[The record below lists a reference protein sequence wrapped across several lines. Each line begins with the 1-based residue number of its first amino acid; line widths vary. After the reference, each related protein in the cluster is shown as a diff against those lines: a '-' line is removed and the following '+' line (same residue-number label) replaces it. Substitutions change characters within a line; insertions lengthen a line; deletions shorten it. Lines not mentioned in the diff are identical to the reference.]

1 MMNSKYLLFILIFF
15 ISCQSDPQSNISEP
29 EIDLS
34 DFILQDNFQI
44 ELIAS
49 EPLIEAPVAMTFD
62 NQGRVWVME
71 MPDYM
76 PNIHGSDE
84 DVARGRIVILEDKN
98 GNGRMDHA
106 KVFLEKL
113 HQPRAMAL
121 VYGGLLYAEAPNL
134 FFVEI
139 ENDQPKNRV
148 LVDSLYAIGGNVEH
162 QPNGL
167 IMNLDNWIYNAKSN
181 FRYRRVDGVW
191 KKEPTH
197 FRGQWGIT
205 RDDYG
210 RLFYNDNSNPLYGDY
225 VMPNQMTRNK
235 FLHPKEGVGKNIC
248 VDRSLNPL
256 QSTAVNRGYMDG
268 MLDENGKLVSF
279 TSACSPMIYRG
290 NDFEED
296 YKGNAF
302 VCAPEINAIKRIKL
316 SENDA
321 KIEGQPAWNDKEFL
335 ITTDEGFR
343 PVNLNNAPDGSF
355 YITDMHR
362 GIIQH
367 KVYMTAYLKKQIEE
381 RELDTIINSGRIFR
395 VFQKENKSENID
407 LEKLGN
413 EDLCDVLKN
422 KNGWLRDRAQQLLI
436 HRNATD
442 AIEKLKSIATNSEN
456 HLAQIHAYWILE
468 GLDSL
473 DEMILLEVKN
483 DWHPKV
489 IASTIKLLENFPN
502 KLTYSFSEK
511 ILKKYNHFFQLKN
524 KEIDL
529 QIALSVNEI
538 ENPKA
543 VYELLLK
550 INKRYPDDELIAEA
564 TASSLQ
570 GEEKSV
576 LAYIYRGGSDVLKN
590 KLKQVVANIKNDN
603 PNRIFNRIKIGM
615 DDKTVGRDLFNIHCA
630 ACHGIGGEGIQNLAP
645 SLLAADL
652 VEMNSEVVTSI
663 ILHGLQGE
671 ITIEG
676 KLVKFQAAMPGLK
689 DNDEL
694 TDEKIAAI
702 TAYVKNA
709 FSLTPQGI
717 QNKRVKE
724 LRNEIPES
732 GSLFSEKEL
741 VEKYK
746 K

>member
-1 MMNSKYLLFILIFF
+1 MQSKYLLFILIFF
-15 ISCQSDPQSNISEP
+15 ISCQSDPVSEVSEP

-34 DFILQDNFQI
+34 DFILQDNFQL

-76 PNIHGSDE
+76 PNIHGSEE
-84 DVARGRIVILEDKN
+84 DVARGRIVILEDGN
-98 GNGRMDHA
+98 GNGRMDHV

-134 FFVEI
+134 YFVEI

-148 LVDSLYAIGGNVEH
+148 LVDSIYAVGGNVEH

-167 IMNLDNWIYNAKSN
+167 MMNLDNWIYNAKSN
-181 FRYRRVDGVW
+181 FRYRRVEGVW

-205 RDDYG
+205 RDDFG

-225 VMPNQMTRNK
+225 VMPSQMTRNK
-235 FLHPKEGVGKNIC
+235 FLHPKEGIGKNIC
-248 VDRSLNPL
+248 VDRRLHPL

-268 MLDENGKLVSF
+268 MLDERGNLISF

-290 NDFEED
+290 DNFGEK
-296 YKGNAF
+296 YAGNAF
-302 VCAPEINAIKRIKL
+302 VCAPEINAIKRITL
-316 SENDA
+316 TENDG
-321 KIEGQPAWNDKEFL
+321 KVRGQPAWNDKEFL
-335 ITTDEGFR
+335 ITTDQGFR

-367 KVYMTAYLKKQIEE
+367 KVYMTAYLKSQIEE
-381 RELDTIINSGRIFR
+381 RKLDTIINSGRIFR
-395 VFQKENKSENID
+395 VFQQENKSEKID
-407 LEKLGN
+407 LDNLGN
-413 EDLCDVLKN
+413 EELCNLLKD

-442 AIEKLKSIATNSEN
+442 VVGELKSIAINPIN

-468 GLDSL
+468 GLNSL
-473 DEMILLEVKN
+473 GEVVLLEAKN

-489 IASTIKLLENFPN
+489 IGTTIRLLENFSN
-502 KLTYSFSEK
+502 KNPEK
-511 ILKKYNHFFQLKN
+511 FLAKGNQFFQLNN

-529 QIALSVNEI
+529 QLAFSISQKKRENNVNT
-538 ENPKA
+538 
-543 VYELLLK
+543 LLLK
-550 INKRYPDDELIAEA
+550 LNQRYPNDELITEA
-564 TASSLQ
+564 IISGLQ
-570 GEEKSV
+570 GKEEMFLNFIRK
-576 LAYIYRGGSDVLKN
+576 AGSDILKN
-590 KLKQVVANIKNDN
+590 KLNQVLGNIKNDN
-603 PNRIFNRIKIGM
+603 QNRIYNQVRIWA
-615 DDKTVGRDLFNIHCA
+615 DDKTVGRYLFNIHCA

-645 SLLAADL
+645 SLLAANL
-652 VEMNSEVVTSI
+652 VEMNAGVVTSI

-671 ITIEG
+671 ITVDG
-676 KLVKFQAAMPGLK
+676 KLVKFNAAMPGVK

-694 TDEKIAAI
+694 TDEKIAVI

-717 QNKRVKE
+717 KIEKVKE
-724 LRNEIPES
+724 LRNETPKN
-732 GSLFSEKEL
+732 GGLFSEKEL
-741 VEKYK
+741 LEKYK

>member
-1 MMNSKYLLFILIFF
+1 MQSKYLLFILIFF
-15 ISCQSDPQSNISEP
+15 ISCQSDPVSEVSEP

-34 DFILQDNFQI
+34 DFILQDNFQL

-76 PNIHGSDE
+76 PNIHGSEE
-84 DVARGRIVILEDKN
+84 DVARGRIVILEDGN
-98 GNGRMDHA
+98 GNGRMDHV

-134 FFVEI
+134 YFVEI

-148 LVDSLYAIGGNVEH
+148 LVDSIYAVGGNVEH

-167 IMNLDNWIYNAKSN
+167 MMNLDNWIYNAKSN
-181 FRYRRVDGVW
+181 FRYRRVEGVW

-205 RDDYG
+205 RDDFG

-225 VMPNQMTRNK
+225 VMPSQMTRNK
-235 FLHPKEGVGKNIC
+235 FLHPKEGIGKNIC
-248 VDRSLNPL
+248 VDRRLHPL

-268 MLDENGKLVSF
+268 MLDERGNLISF

-290 NDFEED
+290 DNFGEK
-296 YKGNAF
+296 YAGNAF
-302 VCAPEINAIKRIKL
+302 VCAPEINAIKRITL
-316 SENDA
+316 TENDG
-321 KIEGQPAWNDKEFL
+321 KVRGQPAWNDKEFL
-335 ITTDEGFR
+335 ITTDQGFR

-367 KVYMTAYLKKQIEE
+367 KVYMTAYLKSQIEE
-381 RELDTIINSGRIFR
+381 RKLDTIINSGRIFR
-395 VFQKENKSENID
+395 VFQQENKSEKID
-407 LEKLGN
+407 LDNLGN
-413 EDLCDVLKN
+413 EELCNLLKD

-442 AIEKLKSIATNSEN
+442 VVGELKSIAINPIN

-468 GLDSL
+468 GLNSL
-473 DEMILLEVKN
+473 GEVVLLEAKN

-489 IASTIKLLENFPN
+489 IGTTIRLLENFSN
-502 KLTYSFSEK
+502 KNPEK
-511 ILKKYNHFFQLKN
+511 FLAKGNQFFQLNN

-529 QIALSVNEI
+529 QLAFSISQKKRENNVNT
-538 ENPKA
+538 
-543 VYELLLK
+543 LLLK
-550 INKRYPDDELIAEA
+550 LNQRYPNDELITEA
-564 TASSLQ
+564 IISGLQ
-570 GEEKSV
+570 GKEEMFLNFIRK
-576 LAYIYRGGSDVLKN
+576 AGSDILKN
-590 KLKQVVANIKNDN
+590 KLNQVLGNIKNDN
-603 PNRIFNRIKIGM
+603 QNRIYNQVRIWA

-645 SLLAADL
+645 SLLAANL
-652 VEMNSEVVTSI
+652 VEMNAGVVTSI

-671 ITIEG
+671 ITVDG
-676 KLVKFQAAMPGLK
+676 KLVKFNAAMPGVK

-694 TDEKIAAI
+694 TDEKIAVI

-717 QNKRVKE
+717 KIEKVKE
-724 LRNEIPES
+724 LRNETPKN
-732 GSLFSEKEL
+732 GGLFSEKEL
-741 VEKYK
+741 LEKYK

>member
-1 MMNSKYLLFILIFF
+1 MMQSKYLLFILIFF
-15 ISCQSDPQSNISEP
+15 ISCQSDPVSEVSEP

-34 DFILQDNFQI
+34 DFILQDNFQL

-76 PNIHGSDE
+76 PNIHGSEE
-84 DVARGRIVILEDKN
+84 DVARGRIVILEDGN
-98 GNGRMDHA
+98 GNGRMDHV

-134 FFVEI
+134 YFVEI

-148 LVDSLYAIGGNVEH
+148 LVDSIYAVGGNVEH

-167 IMNLDNWIYNAKSN
+167 MMNLDNWIYNAKSN
-181 FRYRRVDGVW
+181 FRYRRVEGVW

-205 RDDYG
+205 RDDFG

-225 VMPNQMTRNK
+225 VMPSQMTRNK
-235 FLHPKEGVGKNIC
+235 FLHPKEGIGKNIC
-248 VDRSLNPL
+248 VDRRLHPL

-268 MLDENGKLVSF
+268 MLDERGNLISF

-290 NDFEED
+290 DNFGEK
-296 YKGNAF
+296 YAGNAF
-302 VCAPEINAIKRIKL
+302 VCAPEINAIKRITL
-316 SENDA
+316 TENDG
-321 KIEGQPAWNDKEFL
+321 KVRGQPAWNDKEFL
-335 ITTDEGFR
+335 ITTDQGFR

-367 KVYMTAYLKKQIEE
+367 KVYMTAYLKSQIEE
-381 RELDTIINSGRIFR
+381 RKLDTIINSGRIFR
-395 VFQKENKSENID
+395 VFQQENKSEKID
-407 LEKLGN
+407 LDNLGN
-413 EDLCDVLKN
+413 EELCNLLKD

-442 AIEKLKSIATNSEN
+442 VVGELKSIAINPIN

-468 GLDSL
+468 GLNSL
-473 DEMILLEVKN
+473 GEVVLLEAKN

-489 IASTIKLLENFPN
+489 IGTTIRLLENFSN
-502 KLTYSFSEK
+502 KNPEK
-511 ILKKYNHFFQLKN
+511 FLAKGNQFFQLNN

-529 QIALSVNEI
+529 QLAFSISQKKRENNVNT
-538 ENPKA
+538 
-543 VYELLLK
+543 LLLK
-550 INKRYPDDELIAEA
+550 LNQRYPNDELITEA
-564 TASSLQ
+564 IISGLQ
-570 GEEKSV
+570 GKEEMFLNFIRK
-576 LAYIYRGGSDVLKN
+576 AGSDILKN
-590 KLKQVVANIKNDN
+590 KLNQVLGNIKNDN
-603 PNRIFNRIKIGM
+603 QNRIYNQVRIWA

-645 SLLAADL
+645 SLLAANL
-652 VEMNSEVVTSI
+652 VEMNAGVVTSI

-671 ITIEG
+671 ITVDG
-676 KLVKFQAAMPGLK
+676 KLVKFNAAMPGVK

-694 TDEKIAAI
+694 TDEKIAVI

-717 QNKRVKE
+717 KIEKVKE
-724 LRNEIPES
+724 LRNETPKN
-732 GSLFSEKEL
+732 GGLFSEKEL
-741 VEKYK
+741 LEKYK